1 MRTEQ
6 MLAFIQDVLPVSE
19 FEKFQELYESL
30 SVNFDYMTDKI
41 AEMLEA
47 DPGETYGCTVYKDEE
62 DKETVQEIIELLDG
76 YMWMVTE
83 RYVEDIDIY
92 YSAEL
97 HCI

>member
-1 MRTEQ
+1 MITI
-6 MLAFIQDVLPVSE
+6 IQNTLPTSE

-30 SVNFDYMTDKI
+30 STNVDYITDKI
-41 AEMLEA
+41 IEIMEA
-47 DPGETYGCTVYKDEE
+47 DRGETYGCTVYKDED

-76 YMWMVTE
+76 YIWMVVE
-83 RYVEDIDIY
+83 RYIEDIDIY